1 MTGTKGPLY
10 KKKYH
15 AAHQL
20 YPKIPG
26 WGAGGL
32 ALHTHPQ
39 DGGGMEPP
47 LLEDDPADSTI
58 NSGNGLSVGGGNP
71 RQTPEWRGASRGWYG
86 SKGPRDGHHR
96 ARRHKR
102 DTGWSGER
110 HIPLP
115 SLPPN

>member
-39 DGGGMEPP
+39 DGVGGSHPCG
-47 LLEDDPADSTI
+47 LLEDDPADRNGTI

-71 RQTPEWRGASRGWYG
+71 RQTPEQRGIQGVVWVQGTPGRTPPSQEAQ
-86 SKGPRDGHHR
+86 
-96 ARRHKR
+96 ARY
-102 DTGWSGER
+102 WLER
-110 HIPLP
+110 
-115 SLPPN
+115 